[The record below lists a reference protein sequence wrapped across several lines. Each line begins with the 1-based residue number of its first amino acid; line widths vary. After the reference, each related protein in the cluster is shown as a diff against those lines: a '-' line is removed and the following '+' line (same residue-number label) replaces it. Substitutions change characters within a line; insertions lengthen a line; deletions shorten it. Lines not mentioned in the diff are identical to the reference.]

1 MPLEAERI
9 AITGLGTVSALAR
22 DSRSTFAALC
32 NGTRGIAPLSLF
44 DARGLACSL
53 AAEVRGL
60 GEEPGVSRTDSLTLV
75 AAREAL
81 DMASV
86 RPGEARLGLAL
97 GGTTGGLFETER
109 EIAASQE
116 QTSGVERARRFVSH
130 PLSNSLQ
137 VLSDAIGPFCC
148 AASVCSACSSGAVA
162 IVLAAHWLLRG
173 RAELVLAGG
182 AEGLCRMTYAGFSA
196 LGVVDPEPSR
206 PFDAQRAGL
215 TLGEG
220 AGFLVLEREA
230 HALRRG
236 AKVLG
241 WLSGW
246 AVGAEA
252 HHVTHPEPS
261 GERASALMLEAIT
274 RAGLTPRDIDYVN
287 AHGTGTRANDAMEVM
302 ALRRTFGLDLGAVR
316 VSSSKAQLGHTLG
329 AAGAIEA
336 VVSVLAL
343 ENGCAPPTV
352 GLESPEAND
361 VRHVLRAEP
370 AALRAVASN
379 SFGFGGMSAVLV
391 FEHAEAKP
399 SARHRIITEL
409 VVSAAATL
417 GRELHS
423 GAACATLA
431 LAEPGQP
438 PFTSEPLS
446 MLEPERSRRFD
457 RASALATQAAQAA
470 FEASGVAASSC
481 GLVVGSA
488 YGSVERSLKF
498 IERLLDR
505 GLKYAPPADFPQL
518 VPSAVAGNAALY
530 LRLQGPVFSV
540 GERETSG
547 ESAFESGA
555 SLLELGAGSAMLVGA
570 VEAYDSVVF
579 ELAPKAL
586 LDRSSVRSEGA
597 GFLLLEQAEG
607 ANARGHVPLARL
619 TAHEQ
624 ERGTPL
630 GSAWAAPRA
639 AHGAKLVVAGGDSA
653 LEALLDESPWAGVER
668 IHLRKQIGFFEAG
681 GAVGLALGAALV
693 ARGASEV
700 LVVSAGS
707 GVRYVVRF
715 ERPEPA

>member
-9 AITGLGTVSALAR
+9 AITGLGTISALAR
-22 DSRSTFAALC
+22 DARSMFSALC
-32 NGTRGIAPLSLF
+32 QGKRGTGPLSLF
-44 DARGLACSL
+44 EPHGLGGSL
-53 AAEVRGL
+53 AAEVKGL
-60 GEEPGVSRTDSLTLV
+60 DEEPGRSRTDSLSLL

-81 DMASV
+81 AMASFE
-86 RPGEARLGLAL
+86 PGTARLGLAL

-109 EIAASQE
+109 EIALGRTGSV
-116 QTSGVERARRFVSH
+116 GVERARRFVSH
-130 PLSNSLQ
+130 PLSNSVQ
-137 VLSDAIGPFCC
+137 VLSQAVGPFAC

-162 IVLAAHWLLRG
+162 IVLAAHWLASG
-173 RAELVLAGG
+173 RAEVVLAGG

-206 PFDAQRAGL
+206 PFDVRRAGL

-220 AGFLVLEREA
+220 AAFLVLERES

-236 AKVLG
+236 ANVLA

-261 GERASALMLEAIT
+261 GERAAALMLEAIT
-274 RAGLTPRDIDYVN
+274 RAGLAPRDIDYVN

-302 ALRRTFGLDLGAVR
+302 ALRRTFGSELGTVR

-336 VVSVLAL
+336 VISVLSL

-352 GLESPEAND
+352 GLEQPEASD
-361 VRHVLRAEP
+361 VRHVLSAEP

-391 FEHAEAKP
+391 FQHRDAKA
-399 SARHRIITEL
+399 SARHGITSEI
-409 VVSAAATL
+409 VISSAAVLT
-417 GRELHS
+417 RELYS
-423 GAACATLA
+423 DEACAELTRSQPA
-431 LAEPGQP
+431 QP
-438 PFTSEPLS
+438 PFTSDPLDS
-446 MLEPERSRRFD
+446 LDPERSRRFD

-470 FEASGVAASSC
+470 FESAGVAAPSS

-488 YGSVERSLKF
+488 YGSVDRSLKF
-498 IERLLDR
+498 IERLLER
-505 GLKYAPPADFPQL
+505 GLKYASPADFPQL
-518 VPSAVAGNAALY
+518 VPSAIAGNAALY

-547 ESAFESGA
+547 ESAFESGV
-555 SLLELGAGSAMLVGA
+555 SLLELGASSALLVGA
-570 VEAYDSVVF
+570 VEAYDPSVF
-579 ELAPKAL
+579 ALAPQAL
-586 LDRSSVRSEGA
+586 LDPDAVRSEGA
-597 GFLLLEQAEG
+597 GFLLLETA
-607 ANARGHVPLARL
+607 ASARARGHTPLARL
-619 TAHEQ
+619 TAHAQ
-624 ERGTPL
+624 ERSAAL
-630 GSAWAAPRA
+630 GPAWAAPRA
-639 AHGAKLVVAGGDSA
+639 AHSARLLVMSGGTA
-653 LEALLDESPWAGVER
+653 LEALLDQSPWAAVER
-668 IHLRKQIGFFEAG
+668 IHLCEHIGSFEAA
-681 GAVGLALGAALV
+681 GAVGLAVGAALV
-693 ARGASEV
+693 ARGVSEV

-707 GVRYVVRF
+707 EVRYVARF